1 MNKEQLIALGLTDEQ
16 ADKVV
21 EGYGKM
27 IPKSR
32 LDDKIAE
39 VNDYK
44 DQLAERDTQLTELQS
59 KATGNAELQE
69 QIKALQEQNE
79 QVKTE
84 FETQLKQKD
93 FDIALNEAL
102 RDAKAKNPKAV
113 KALLDTSTVTIVDG
127 KLQGL
132 DEQLTALKTSDDYLF
147 TTDKLKGN
155 TPPQGGTPN
164 TSITKEQF
172 AQMNYTERLALKQTN
187 NEVYQTLTGG

>member
-1 MNKEQLIALGLTDEQ
+1 MKKEDLIALGLTDEQ

-39 VNDYK
+39 VTDYK
-44 DQLAERDTQLTELQS
+44 NQLAERDTQLTELQS

-69 QIKALQEQNE
+69 QITALQEQNT
-79 QVKTE
+79 QAKTD
-84 FETQLKQKD
+84 FETQLQQKD

-113 KALLDTSTVTIVDG
+113 KALLDTTTVTIVDG

-155 TPPQGGTPN
+155 TPPQGGTPPTN
-164 TSITKEQF
+164 ALTQEEFASKSYADRMQLISENPNIMKE
-172 AQMNYTERLALKQTN
+172 LK
-187 NEVYQTLTGG
+187 